1 MTDMNKIAE
10 KIQHLLDKTVAN
22 GATEAEAQQAILAA
36 QRLMAKYNVEL
47 EQLSTGDKPIKCS
60 LEISKVKANPRN
72 NQIQCIIAEAF
83 ACKPLISGINRKLMF
98 FGREDNA
105 KAAVSAMEYVH
116 KVLEA
121 GIRKTCRSYGLE
133 SSQRGASDI
142 YNYYA
147 KGFIQGLKDTVA
159 AQTVALAIVVPEDVN
174 AQYSKRFPNI
184 GSYHSKGMQY
194 DSTYSGA
201 FSKGREDGRIA
212 MAKRSLEA

>member
-22 GATEAEAQQAILAA
+22 GATEAEAQQALLAA

-47 EQLSTGDKPIKCS
+47 EQLSGTDKPIKCS

-72 NQIQCIIAEAF
+72 NQIQCIIADAF
-83 ACKPLISGINRKLMF
+83 ACKPLISGVDRKLMF

-105 KAAVSAMEYVH
+105 KAAVSAMEYVA

-121 GIRKTCRSYGLE
+121 GIRRTCRSYGMD

-147 KGFIQGLKDTVA
+147 KGFIQGLRDTVA
-159 AQTVALAIVVPEDVN
+159 AQTVALAIVVTEDVKE
-174 AQYSKRFPNI
+174 QYNKKFPNLK
-184 GSYHSKGMQY
+184 SYAGKGMQY
-194 DSTYSGA
+194 DVTFRSAYT
-201 FSKGREDGRIA
+201 KGVEDGRGA
-212 MAKRSLEA
+212 LAKRSLKA

>member
-1 MTDMNKIAE
+1 MTDMNKISE

-47 EQLSTGDKPIKCS
+47 EQLSGTDKPIKCS

-72 NQIQCIIAEAF
+72 NQIQCIIANAF
-83 ACKPLISGINRKLMF
+83 ACKPLVSGIDRKLMF

-105 KAAVSAMEYVH
+105 KAAASAMEYVH

-121 GIRKTCRSYGLE
+121 GIRRTCRSYGLE

-147 KGFIQGLKDTVA
+147 KGFIQGLSDTVA
-159 AQTVALAIVVPEDVN
+159 AQTVALAIVVTEDVKE
-174 AQYSKRFPNI
+174 QYNKKFPNLK
-184 GSYHSKGMQY
+184 SYAGKGMQY
-194 DSTYSGA
+194 DATYSGA
-201 FSKGREDGRIA
+201 YNKGREDGRSA